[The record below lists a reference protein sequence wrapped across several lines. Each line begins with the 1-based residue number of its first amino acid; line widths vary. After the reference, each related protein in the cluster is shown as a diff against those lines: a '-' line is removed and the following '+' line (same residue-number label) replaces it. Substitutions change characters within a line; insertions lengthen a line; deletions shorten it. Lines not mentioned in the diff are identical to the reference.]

1 MLTHWA
7 GEPSQ
12 DVGGHKRGENG
23 VDHRLSVLHRR
34 KVVRSLAEC
43 TVESTCLQ
51 RSIYMYGVGPPKRLT
66 EVSGGAEAA
75 HAVSEP
81 VGRMK
86 YVR

>member
-1 MLTHWA
+1 MLTHWV

-12 DVGGHKRGENG
+12 DVGGRKRGKNG
-23 VDHRLSVLHRR
+23 VDYRLGVLHRR
-34 KVVRSLAEC
+34 KSVRGLGEC

-75 HAVSEP
+75 HAGSDP